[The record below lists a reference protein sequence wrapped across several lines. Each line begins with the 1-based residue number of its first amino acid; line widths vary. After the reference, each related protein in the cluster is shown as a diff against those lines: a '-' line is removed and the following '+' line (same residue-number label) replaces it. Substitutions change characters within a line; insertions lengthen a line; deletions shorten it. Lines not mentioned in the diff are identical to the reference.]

1 MLTLRNN
8 QIPISISFD
17 GVARRHPVTI
27 ARALSSHHR
36 QAGSVL
42 ASEETEPSEDKPLQ
56 AIYWVLTWA
65 CHRKCKHCYDDR
77 FRPYIRDALTEVV
90 GEGQA
95 AFQKIIDNLP
105 DDLSWVDET
114 GRRDRTLLVLA
125 GGELLINGV
134 REELFYPVLDAL
146 REKYGEHAPK
156 ISIQTTGDV
165 LTPDILD
172 ECLARGVESIAIAS
186 IDDYH
191 VGMQGEKKFAF
202 MDRIREL
209 MQSRGVREVSLGGAK
224 DKRLKEPDVAAGRNL
239 TGPTFLFFGAQ
250 EDLWI
255 GELWPRGRALS
266 SGLSKAGY
274 DINFSAR
281 WSGAKNFLHIGRVGS
296 EVAIEPDGSI
306 YPCCLKTKAPLG
318 NLTEETLADIL
329 SSVAALPAIQALND
343 GDPERM
349 GASAGWTRARFQ
361 QESLAKDGRGQDIAN
376 MCLGCGRFFEQVLSA
391 QLADLRRERL
401 AARELVA

>member
-1 MLTLRNN
+1 M
-8 QIPISISFD
+8 
-17 GVARRHPVTI
+17 
-27 ARALSSHHR
+27 
-36 QAGSVL
+36 
-42 ASEETEPSEDKPLQ
+42 Q

-77 FRPYIRDALTEVV
+77 FRPYVRNALTEVV

-95 AFQKIIDNLP
+95 AYWKILANLP
-105 DDLSWVDET
+105 EDLSWVDADGT
-114 GRRDRTLLVLA
+114 RDRTLLVLA

-134 REELFYPVLDAL
+134 REELFYPVLEAI
-146 REKYGEHAPK
+146 RERYGARAPK

-165 LTPDILD
+165 LTPDILN

-191 VGMQGEKKFAF
+191 VGMQGDRKFAF
-202 MDRIREL
+202 MQEIREL

-224 DKRLKEPDVAAGRNL
+224 DKRLKEPDVAAGRQ
-239 TGPTFLFFGAQ
+239 TDGPTFLFFGAQ

-255 GELWPRGRALS
+255 GELWPRGRAFTN
-266 SGLSKAGY
+266 GLSKAGY
-274 DINFSAR
+274 DVNFCAR
-281 WSGAKNFLHIGRVGS
+281 WSGGKNFLRIGEAGS

-318 NLTEETLADIL
+318 NLTEEPLTQIL
-329 SSVAALPAIQALND
+329 DSVAALPAIQALND

-349 GASAGWTRARFQ
+349 GEAEGWTREEFRQ
-361 QESLAKDGRGQDIAN
+361 QSEAVDGRGNPVAN
-376 MCLGCGRFFEQVLSA
+376 MCLGCDRFFEHALSA
-391 QLADLRRERL
+391 QLAELRRQRL
-401 AARELVA
+401 DPVTA